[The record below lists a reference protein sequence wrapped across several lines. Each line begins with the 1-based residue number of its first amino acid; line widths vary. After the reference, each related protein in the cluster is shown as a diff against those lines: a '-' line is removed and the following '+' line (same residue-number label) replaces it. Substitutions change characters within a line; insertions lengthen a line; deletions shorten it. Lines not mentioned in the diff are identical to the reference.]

1 MTALYNPRD
10 AADVRKLI
18 ADYRDLPYI
27 WQESQFRMDRAKLE
41 ARLSRAKLVIGD
53 VAQTCSRF
61 FEEHRPAPLGAILFD
76 LDYYSSTRYA
86 FAILDGP
93 PETRLPRIFCYFDDL
108 LSSASGHVGHPV
120 GVPQIGRAS
129 CRERV
134 CK

>member
-1 MTALYNPRD
+1 
-10 AADVRKLI
+10 
-18 ADYRDLPYI
+18 
-27 WQESQFRMDRAKLE
+27 MDRAKLE

-76 LDYYSSTRYA
+76 LDYYSSTRDA

-108 LSSASGHVGHPV
+108 LSSDSGPVGHPV
-120 GVPQIGRAS
+120 GVPLAHAEFNAR
-129 CRERV
+129 RV
-134 CK
+134 HGQFTRSGPLAAPTGDR

>member
-1 MTALYNPRD
+1 
-10 AADVRKLI
+10 
-18 ADYRDLPYI
+18 
-27 WQESQFRMDRAKLE
+27 MDRAKLE

-76 LDYYSSTRYA
+76 LDYYSSTRDA

-108 LSSASGHVGHPV
+108 LSSDSGHVGHPV
-120 GVPQIGRAS
+120 GVPLAIAEFNARDRLRQDRKS
-129 CRERV
+129 QRMNSRH
-134 CK
+134 